1 MFGDEPGAGDSV
13 VFSGIASSLITTAR
27 STGGAP
33 VRLEQSRLTDFDT
46 RQGFNINTTASSG
59 TARRGFILAFKNN
72 ESTSANRRRCPNV
85 CAD

>member
-1 MFGDEPGAGDSV
+1 M
-13 VFSGIASSLITTAR
+13 ITTAR
-27 STGGAP
+27 STGGNP
-33 VRLEQSRLTDFDT
+33 VFLEQSRLTDFDT

-59 TARRGFILAFKNN
+59 TARRGFVLAFKNN